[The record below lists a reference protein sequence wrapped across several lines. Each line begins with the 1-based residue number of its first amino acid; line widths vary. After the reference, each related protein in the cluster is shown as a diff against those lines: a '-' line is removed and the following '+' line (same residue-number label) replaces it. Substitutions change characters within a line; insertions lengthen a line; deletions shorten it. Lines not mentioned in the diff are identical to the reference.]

1 MRGSVGVLTRLQQR
15 NQTHAFPLH
24 GTDESSYFLIIRCY
38 RPTMNAEEQ
47 FLAHLDVIEDVIRFV
62 CRRRRS
68 RPDEAD
74 DFRSFVHLRLI
85 ADDYAVLRK
94 FKGNSRFSTYLTT
107 VIQRLFLDYRV
118 REQGRWRCSAAA
130 RKLGP
135 EAEELEKL
143 ISRDGYGLEE
153 AVELVL
159 RQEVSLSREAL
170 TDMAA
175 RLPGRPP
182 RRFEGAEELAERPGP
197 EATAEL
203 ALLSRERDGERRRLA
218 ELLRGNLGDLETEDR
233 MILRLRYEQGFK
245 IVDIART
252 LQLPAKPLYRRLE
265 HLLRDLRK
273 RLEERQV
280 SASDIDR
287 LFQE

>member
-1 MRGSVGVLTRLQQR
+1 MGALALLQQH
-15 NQTHAFPLH
+15 NQPAPFPLH
-24 GTDESSYFLIIRCY
+24 GTDESSYFLIIQCCQT
-38 RPTMNAEEQ
+38 TMKAEEQ

-85 ADDYAVLRK
+85 ADDYAVIRK

-118 REQGRWRCSAAA
+118 REQGRWRPSAAA

-143 ISRDGYGLEE
+143 ISRDGYSLEE

-159 RQEVSLSREAL
+159 RQEVSLSREVL

-175 RLPGRPP
+175 RLSGRPP
-182 RRFEGAEELAERPGP
+182 RRFEDAQELAEMPGP
-197 EATAEL
+197 DTTAEL
-203 ALLSRERDGERRRLA
+203 GLLSRERDSERSQLV
-218 ELLRGNLGDLETEDR
+218 ELLRANLGDLEAEDR

-245 IVDIART
+245 IVDIAHT
-252 LQLPAKPLYRRLE
+252 LQLPTKPLYRRLE
-265 HLLRDLRK
+265 RLLRDLRQ
-273 RLEERQV
+273 RLQEHRV
-280 SASDIDR
+280 SPDDIER